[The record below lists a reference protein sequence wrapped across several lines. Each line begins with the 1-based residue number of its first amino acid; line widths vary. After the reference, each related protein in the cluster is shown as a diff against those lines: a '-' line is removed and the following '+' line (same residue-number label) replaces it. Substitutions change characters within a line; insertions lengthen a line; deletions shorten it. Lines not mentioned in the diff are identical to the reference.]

1 MDNVILKRDCGVEG
15 VVCCKPPKKIK
26 LSDASNHNVQAKVIS
41 FPQSVSQ
48 NGQEEQKPAVAV
60 STPSADM
67 KSNTVLENVTMEDRG
82 LYTNQPISKLGNK
95 VIRLTDPMYK
105 SVVKHTPMIPTT
117 LDSVFSE
124 SNSESFSDG
133 DSAVENVTSSTE
145 LAPDTIQGKVD
156 DAFESISTTNNN
168 DVKRAAYAKAKVEK
182 YKLPTN
188 MLSDNGLFGSNE
200 EKQSFSEMNR
210 EMPIVVPMRERGRFL
225 FQDFVVPE
233 SKEEAT
239 SNIVQF
245 PSAANDDL
253 KELLARVGEC
263 QRAQQASLNRKAEA
277 EEVFK
282 ASGQVL
288 EDARERYTSSSKALE
303 EAKAKAYAYLTEIE
317 DSIADNMKE
326 AEDLQA
332 RAEKQM
338 EEAREIDAAAG
349 ANEEQVGELKAI
361 LADVPAEESSFKT
374 YSIGGSKV
382 A

>member
-15 VVCCKPPKKIK
+15 VVCCEPPKKIK

-48 NGQEEQKPAVAV
+48 NGQEEQKSAVAV

-67 KSNTVLENVTMEDRG
+67 KSNMVLENVTMEDCG
-82 LYTNQPISKLGNK
+82 LYTNQSISKLGNQ
-95 VIRLTDPMYK
+95 VIRLTDPMYN

-133 DSAVENVTSSTE
+133 DSAVENATSSIE

-156 DAFESISTTNNN
+156 DAFDSISTTNNS
-168 DVKRAAYAKAKVEK
+168 DVKKAPYAKAKAKVEK
-182 YKLPTN
+182 YNLPTN

-200 EKQSFSEMNR
+200 KKQVFPEMKR
-210 EMPIVVPMRERGRFL
+210 EMPIVVPVRERGRFL
-225 FQDFVVPE
+225 FQDFSVASE
-233 SKEEAT
+233 SMEEPA

-245 PSAANDDL
+245 PSTANDDL

-263 QRAQQASLNRKAEA
+263 QRAQQASLDSKAKAVEI
-277 EEVFK
+277 FR
-282 ASGQVL
+282 ASGQAL
-288 EDARERYTSSSKALE
+288 EEAQSRYISSNKALE
-303 EAKAKAYAYLTEIE
+303 EAKAKAYAYLTEME
-317 DSIADNMKE
+317 GSIADTMKE
-326 AEDLQA
+326 AEGL
-332 RAEKQM
+332 RVEAEKRM
-338 EEAREIDAAAG
+338 EEARKIDAAAG
-349 ANEEQVGELKAI
+349 TNEEQVGELRAI
-361 LADVPAEESSFKT
+361 LADVPAAGKLSFKT
-374 YSIGGSKV
+374 YSKV

>member
-15 VVCCKPPKKIK
+15 VFCCKPPKKIK
-26 LSDASNHNVQAKVIS
+26 LSDTSNCNVQAKVIS

-67 KSNTVLENVTMEDRG
+67 KSNTVLENVTMEG
-82 LYTNQPISKLGNK
+82 CSLYINQSISRLGNK
-95 VIRLTDPMYK
+95 VIRLTNQMYNG
-105 SVVKHTPMIPTT
+105 VVDHTQEIPAT
-117 LDSVFSE
+117 LDLGFSGP
-124 SNSESFSDG
+124 NPESFSDG
-133 DSAVENVTSSTE
+133 DSVVENVTSSTE

-156 DAFESISTTNNN
+156 DAFDSISATNNS
-168 DVKRAAYAKAKVEK
+168 DVKKAPYAKAKAKVEK
-182 YKLPTN
+182 YNLPTN

-200 EKQSFSEMNR
+200 KKQVFPEMKR
-210 EMPIVVPMRERGRFL
+210 EMPIVVPVRERGRFL
-225 FQDFVVPE
+225 FQDFSVASE
-233 SKEEAT
+233 SMEEPA

-277 EEVFK
+277 EKVFK

-349 ANEEQVGELKAI
+349 ANEEQVGELRAI
-361 LADVPAEESSFKT
+361 LADGPAEDTLSFKT
-374 YSIGGSKV
+374 YSKV